1 MPMTY
6 IVLHAKYVIVV
17 FVIVIS
23 FLFADLITEHLKVRR
38 KAQEAKRQ
46 AEEDK
51 QEAEQ
56 GSAKMATEGLSSQLE
71 GDDHQNKEPQEDPST
86 QGKNSVIFFSFYSEK
101 SSSTMSAWCFPMC
114 K

>member
-1 MPMTY
+1 MTY
-6 IVLHAKYVIVV
+6 IVSHAKYVIVV
-17 FVIVIS
+17 FVIS

-71 GDDHQNKEPQEDPST
+71 CDDHQNKEPQEDP
-86 QGKNSVIFFSFYSEK
+86 GKNSIIFFSFYSEK
-101 SSSTMSAWCFPMC
+101 
-114 K
+114 KQ